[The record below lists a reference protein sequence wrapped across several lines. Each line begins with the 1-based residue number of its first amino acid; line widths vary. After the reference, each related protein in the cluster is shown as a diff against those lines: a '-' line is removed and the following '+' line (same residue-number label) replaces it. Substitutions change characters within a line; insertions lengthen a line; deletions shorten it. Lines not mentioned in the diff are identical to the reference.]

1 MPRLKSLPPLL
12 TREKPLLRRDDVEQQ
27 RNKRRYQE
35 QPWRKWYQTKEW
47 YRLRWATLTR
57 DEFTCQECGKMEGD
71 TSLLVCDHV
80 VPHKGDPV
88 LFHDPENLRCLCKP
102 CHDGVKQR
110 EDKAAARSGFEF

>member
-12 TREKPLLRRDDVEQQ
+12 TREKPILRRDDVEQL

-35 QPWRKWYQTKEW
+35 QPWRRWYQTKEW

-80 VPHKGDPV
+80 IPHKGDYEM
-88 LFHDPENLRCLCKP
+88 FFRGELRTLCKV
-102 CHDGVKQR
+102 CHDSVKQR
-110 EDKAAARSGFEF
+110 EDKAASRSGFGF